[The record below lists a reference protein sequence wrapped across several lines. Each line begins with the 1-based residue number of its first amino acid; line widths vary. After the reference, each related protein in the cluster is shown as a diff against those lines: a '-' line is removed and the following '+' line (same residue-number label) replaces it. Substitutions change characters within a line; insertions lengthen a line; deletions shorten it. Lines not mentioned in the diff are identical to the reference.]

1 MLTKDYII
9 HRSAGTGNV
18 ASQWGVK
25 LGSGRQEK
33 GEEQRII
40 QVRDMRDMPNE
51 TRIRIIQGTW

>member
-33 GEEQRII
+33 GEEQGII
-40 QVRDMRDMPNE
+40 QVHDMRDMPDE
-51 TRIRIIQGTW
+51 T